1 MILDEQKHKNLYRRY
16 YQGRIKDYDSSKAI
30 FKGWSYLTTQPIYA
44 YFYAKDGGNVSEF
57 VLKTDIDVFN
67 ANCDTDFYK
76 LKQYAIENDV
86 AWLNYD
92 IIERLKTEDWSY
104 VLKGDTKRSEILDIL
119 KNLGYDGFFNYEYS
133 DKMQKELSS
142 VLGTEVLL
150 PNEPAIG
157 VLDKTAFT
165 LIGSYDNL
173 GDLLTL
179 DKAKEYK
186 EQEKAG
192 ILKTASGLLK
202 IKKHAGL
209 SDEQIKEICVNTKTL
224 TLTKSEL
231 EKAID
236 ELIDDFNK
244 PSDLLMKI
252 QEELEKYGQT
262 LDTYNG
268 VRVFKNGLHETQG
281 KQV

>member
-16 YQGRIKDYDSSKAI
+16 YQGRIKDYDSSKAA

-44 YFYAKDGGNVSEF
+44 YFYAKEGGKVSEY
-57 VLKTDIDVFN
+57 VLKTGINVFN

-76 LKQYAIENDV
+76 LKRYAIENDV
-86 AWLNYD
+86 TWLNYD
-92 IIERLKTEDWSY
+92 IIKRLKTEDWAY
-104 VLKGDTKRSEILDIL
+104 VLKGDDKRSEILYIL

-142 VLGTEVLL
+142 ALGTETLL

-165 LIGSYDNL
+165 LVRYYDNL
-173 GDLLTL
+173 EDLLTL
-179 DKAKEYK
+179 DKAKKYK

-192 ILKTASGLLK
+192 VLKMTSGLLK
-202 IKKHAGL
+202 IGKQNGI
-209 SDEQIKEICVNTKTL
+209 SDEQIKEICVNIKTL

-231 EKAID
+231 GRAVEECI
-236 ELIDDFNK
+236 EDFNK
-244 PSDLLMKI
+244 PDELLMKI
-252 QEELEKYGQT
+252 QDELEKYGHS
-262 LDTYNG
+262 LNTYNG
-268 VRVFKNGLHETQG
+268 IRIFK
-281 KQV
+281 K

>member
-16 YQGRIKDYDSSKAI
+16 YQGRIKDYDFSKAS
-30 FKGWSYLTTQPIYA
+30 FKGWPYLTTQPIYA
-44 YFYAKDGGNVSEF
+44 YFYAKDGGKVSEF
-57 VLKTDIDVFN
+57 VLKTGINVFN

-76 LKQYAIENDV
+76 LKRYAIENDV
-86 AWLNYD
+86 TWLNYD

-104 VLKGDTKRSEILDIL
+104 VFDGDDKRLEVLDIL
-119 KNLGYDGFFNYEYS
+119 KSLGYDGFFNYEYS
-133 DKMQKELSS
+133 DKMQERLSS
-142 VLGTEVLL
+142 ALRTEVLL

-165 LIGSYDNL
+165 LVRYYDSL
-173 GDLLTL
+173 EDLLML

-192 ILKTASGLLK
+192 VLKMVSGLLK
-202 IKKHAGL
+202 IKKQVGL
-209 SDEQIKEICVNTKTL
+209 SDEQIKEICINTKTL

-236 ELIDDFNK
+236 EFIDDFNK
-244 PSDLLMKI
+244 PDELLMKI
-252 QEELEKYGQT
+252 QEELEKYGHT
-262 LDTYNG
+262 LNTYNG
-268 VRVFKNGLHETQG
+268 IRVFK
-281 KQV
+281 K